1 MTLKLTGP
9 LLVATEQ
16 PVVPAVLMLAGQVI
30 AGGCVSLTVMMNVQL
45 SGPALLFDLQVTVV
59 APTGKKDPEA
69 GEQTIAPQVP
79 VVAGALYVTA
89 APHWFGSFDL
99 VMFAGQVIVH
109 LV

>member
-1 MTLKLTGP
+1 VTVKLTGP
-9 LLVATEQ
+9 LEVPTEQ
-16 PVVPAVLMLAGQVI
+16 LVVPAALMLAGHVI
-30 AGGCVSLTVMMNVQL
+30 AGGCVSLTVTVNTQL

-59 APTGKKDPEA
+59 APTGKKEPEA
-69 GEQTIAPQVP
+69 GEQITVPQVP

-99 VMFAGQVIVH
+99 VILDGQAIVH